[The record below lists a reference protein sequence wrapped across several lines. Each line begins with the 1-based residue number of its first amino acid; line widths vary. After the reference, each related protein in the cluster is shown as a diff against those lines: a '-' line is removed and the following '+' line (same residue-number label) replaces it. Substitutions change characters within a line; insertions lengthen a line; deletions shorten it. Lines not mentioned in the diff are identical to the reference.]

1 MNQHRFIAA
10 ACVFALLAIT
20 GCSVKPGDKV
30 IARVNNEAITE
41 SEFQARINRLPA
53 YYRAL
58 AVEQKE
64 RFLDE
69 IINEKLFLKEA
80 YRLHVD
86 RNKEVKDLVDE
97 ARKKIIT
104 AKYVEDQIKKNT
116 KISSKDIEQYYELH
130 KKEFV
135 TPERYRASHILV
147 LTQDEAK
154 KVLNRLGNG
163 EDFSAVAKEV
173 SIDPSK
179 TNGGDLGYFT
189 EGQMIPDFEAACFK
203 LEPGQTSDIVKT
215 QFGYHVIRLTEKIPV
230 HERPLSEASEQIKS
244 RLMDAKKIQN
254 LQEIIKSLRSRA
266 KITVYKESSNDK
278 DSQ

>member
-1 MNQHRFIAA
+1 MNRNISIGVGILLCLIA
-10 ACVFALLAIT
+10 I
-20 GCSVKPGDKV
+20 GCNLKPGDKV

-104 AKYVEDQIKKNT
+104 AKYIEDQIKKNT

-135 TPERYRASHILV
+135 TLERYRASHILV

-154 KVLNRLGNG
+154 KVLVRLNNG

-215 QFGYHVIRLTEKIPV
+215 QFGYHVIRLTEKIPA
-230 HERPLSEASEQIKS
+230 HERPLNEASEQIKS

-254 LQEIIKSLRSRA
+254 LQEIIKDLRSRA